1 MIAQQNIKELLEPGE
16 NLLLYGST
24 NSGKTTQVRK
34 IIEIMA
40 TKEKPALVYATREPS
55 TLTILK
61 PLEAKGLCR
70 IIYYHPMHDPFI
82 WIDNATQGR
91 VPSEDGKSWSA
102 VDLTKYCLVVYD
114 SLSGQGDLVLN
125 GLGRQAAEGYN
136 VGGEPAPGLK
146 IKAAGQEIVVP
157 SGSRSH
163 YLVAQRWLL
172 GMVWQAQLLPVPQV
186 WTAHEDVVG
195 LEKKAPDGEKSIE
208 IAAALG
214 IRGVV
219 GPMVAGS
226 ALTANLPKYFVY
238 TFRLVTQTAE
248 TSNKHIMFTGN
259 HKDGSLQGIANARCD
274 VALRQEP
281 TDVVKM
287 LQEIRAKLKVVG

>member
-1 MIAQQNIKELLEPGE
+1 MADPLLEPGE
-16 NLLLYGST
+16 NLLLYGAT
-24 NSGKTTQVRK
+24 NAGKTTQNRK
-34 IIEIMA
+34 LIEAMA
-40 TKEKPALVYATREPS
+40 TKERPALVFATREPS
-55 TLTILK
+55 TLTILR
-61 PLEAKGLCR
+61 PLEDRGLCK
-70 IIYYHPMHDPFI
+70 IIYYHPKYDPFL

-91 VPSEDGKSWSA
+91 VPSEDGKSFTEIGIENFCA
-102 VDLTKYCLVVYD
+102 VFFD

-125 GLGRQAAEGYN
+125 GLGEQAARGYN

-146 IKAAGQEIVVP
+146 IQASGQEIVVP

-172 GMVWQAQLLPVPQV
+172 GKVWQAQLLPIPQV

-195 LEKKAPDGEKSIE
+195 LEKKAPDGERSVE

-238 TFRLVTQTAE
+238 TFRLVTLTAE

-274 VALRQEP
+274 VPIRQEP

-287 LQEIRAKLKVVG
+287 LTDIRRKLKEGK